1 MNYRETEYWIL
12 NRLPFYQSQGLKAYK
27 PGIDNI
33 RFFVDQLDLNLLDI
47 KFIHVGGTNG
57 KGSTCAYLSSIIQES
72 GYKVGLFTSPHFFDF
87 RERIKVNNK
96 KIEKDFITKFI
107 QKNIELIEEL
117 NLSFFE
123 LSFGMS
129 LYYYFEQ
136 KVDYAVVE
144 VGLGGRLDATNIINP
159 ILSVITNI
167 SYDHTEILGNSLEKI
182 ASEKAGIIKKN
193 TKIIIGERDKKTQ
206 NIFIQKADENFSDII
221 FASDY
226 ETDFENS
233 EIEYQNKNIRTAVQ
247 VSKNLNDQNINET
260 SIKKGIMNLD
270 SNTDFYGRWT
280 IINYNPKVIFDSA
293 HNESG
298 FSYLSQQLE
307 KLNYDRLF
315 IILSFVKG
323 KDVKKLITYLP
334 KKSLIYFTSSNTER
348 SMNYEDII
356 QCVKENINFDK
367 NPMKVYKEVLKQSSS
382 KDLIIITG
390 SNYIAKEIFYE

>member
-1 MNYRETEYWIL
+1 MNYRETENWIL

-33 RFFVDQLDLNLLDI
+33 RFFVDHLDLNLLDI

-107 QKNIELIEEL
+107 QENIELIEEL

-136 KVDYAVVE
+136 KVDYAVIE

-182 ASEKAGIIKKN
+182 AYEKAGIIKKN
-193 TKIIIGERDKKTQ
+193 TKIIIGERDRKTQ

-226 ETDFENS
+226 KTDFENS

-260 SIKKGIMNLD
+260 TIKKGIMNLD

-334 KKSLIYFTSSNTER
+334 KKSLIYFTSSNSER

-390 SNYIAKEIFYE
+390 SNYIAKEIFHE

>member
-1 MNYRETEYWIL
+1 MNYRETENWIL

-33 RFFVDQLDLNLLDI
+33 RFFVDHLDLNLLDI

-107 QKNIELIEEL
+107 QENIELIEEL

-136 KVDYAVVE
+136 KVDYAVIE

-182 ASEKAGIIKKN
+182 AYEKAGIIKKN

-334 KKSLIYFTSSNTER
+334 KKSLIYFTSSNSER

-390 SNYIAKEIFYE
+390 SNYIAKEIFHE

>member
-1 MNYRETEYWIL
+1 MNYRETENWIL

-33 RFFVDQLDLNLLDI
+33 RFFVEQLNLNLLEI

-107 QKNIELIEEL
+107 QENIELIEEL

-182 ASEKAGIIKKN
+182 AHEKAGIIKKN

-390 SNYIAKEIFYE
+390 SNYIAKEIFHE

>member
-33 RFFVDQLDLNLLDI
+33 RFFVDQLNLNLLDI

-107 QKNIELIEEL
+107 QENIELIEEL

-136 KVDYAVVE
+136 KVDYAVIE

-182 ASEKAGIIKKN
+182 AYEKAGIIKKN

-390 SNYIAKEIFYE
+390 SNYIAKEIFHE

>member
-1 MNYRETEYWIL
+1 MNYRETENWIL

-33 RFFVDQLDLNLLDI
+33 RFFVEQLNLNLLEI

-96 KIEKDFITKFI
+96 KIEKDFIIKFI
-107 QKNIELIEEL
+107 QENIELIEEL

-129 LYYYFEQ
+129 LYYFFEQ
-136 KVDYAVVE
+136 KVDYGVIE

-159 ILSVITNI
+159 LLSVITNI
-167 SYDHTEILGNSLEKI
+167 SYDHTEILGNTLEKI
-182 ASEKAGIIKKN
+182 AYEKAGIIKKN

-206 NIFIQKADENFSDII
+206 NIFIQKAEENFSDVI

-226 ETDFENS
+226 KTDFENS

-247 VSKNLNDQNINET
+247 VSKNLNDQNINAT
-260 SIKKGIMNLD
+260 SIKRGIMNLD

-298 FSYLSQQLE
+298 FSYLSQQLK

-323 KDVKKLITYLP
+323 KDVKKLITLLP

-348 SMNYEDII
+348 SMNYEEIT

-390 SNYIAKEIFYE
+390 SNYIAKEIFHE

>member
-1 MNYRETEYWIL
+1 MNYRETENWIL

-33 RFFVDQLDLNLLDI
+33 RFFVDQLNLNLLDI

-107 QKNIELIEEL
+107 QENIELIEEL

-136 KVDYAVVE
+136 KVDYAVIE

-182 ASEKAGIIKKN
+182 AYEKAGIIKKN

-390 SNYIAKEIFYE
+390 SNYIAKEIFHE

>member
-33 RFFVDQLDLNLLDI
+33 RFFVDQLNLNLLDI

-107 QKNIELIEEL
+107 QENIELIEEL

-136 KVDYAVVE
+136 KVDYAVIE

-182 ASEKAGIIKKN
+182 AYEKAGIIKKN

-226 ETDFENS
+226 KTDFENS

-390 SNYIAKEIFYE
+390 SNYIAKEIFHE

>member
-1 MNYRETEYWIL
+1 MNYRETENWIL
-12 NRLPFYQSQGLKAYK
+12 NRLPFYQSQGSKAYK

-136 KVDYAVVE
+136 KVDYAVIE

-182 ASEKAGIIKKN
+182 AYEKAGIIKKN

-226 ETDFENS
+226 KTDFENS

-348 SMNYEDII
+348 SMNYKDII

>member
-1 MNYRETEYWIL
+1 LNYRETENWIL

-33 RFFVDQLDLNLLDI
+33 RFFVDQLNLNLLDI

-107 QKNIELIEEL
+107 QENIELIEEL

-136 KVDYAVVE
+136 KVDYAVIE

-182 ASEKAGIIKKN
+182 AYEKAGIIKKN

-348 SMNYEDII
+348 SMNYKDII

-390 SNYIAKEIFYE
+390 SNYIAKEIFHE

>member
-1 MNYRETEYWIL
+1 MNYRETENWIL

-33 RFFVDQLDLNLLDI
+33 RFFVEQLNLNLLEI

-96 KIEKDFITKFI
+96 KIEKDFIIKFI
-107 QKNIELIEEL
+107 QENIELIEEL

-129 LYYYFEQ
+129 LYYFFEQ
-136 KVDYAVVE
+136 KVDYAVIE

-159 ILSVITNI
+159 LLSVITNI
-167 SYDHTEILGNSLEKI
+167 SYDHTEILGNTLEKI
-182 ASEKAGIIKKN
+182 AYEKAGIIKKN

-206 NIFIQKADENFSDII
+206 NIFIQKAEENFSDVI

-226 ETDFENS
+226 KTDFENS

-247 VSKNLNDQNINET
+247 VSKNLNDQNINAT
-260 SIKKGIMNLD
+260 SIKRGIMNLD

-298 FSYLSQQLE
+298 FSYLSQQLK

-323 KDVKKLITYLP
+323 KDVKKLITLLP

-348 SMNYEDII
+348 SMNYEEIT
-356 QCVKENINFDK
+356 QCVKENINFDR

-390 SNYIAKEIFYE
+390 SNYIAKEIFHE

>member
-1 MNYRETEYWIL
+1 MNYRETENWIL

-107 QKNIELIEEL
+107 QENIELIEEL

-136 KVDYAVVE
+136 KVDYAVIE

-182 ASEKAGIIKKN
+182 AYEKAGIIKKN

-323 KDVKKLITYLP
+323 KDIKKLITYLP
-334 KKSLIYFTSSNTER
+334 KKSLIYFTSSNSER

-390 SNYIAKEIFYE
+390 SNYIAKEIFHE

>member
-12 NRLPFYQSQGLKAYK
+12 NRLPFYQSQGSKAYK

-107 QKNIELIEEL
+107 QENIELIEEL

-136 KVDYAVVE
+136 KVDYAVIE

-182 ASEKAGIIKKN
+182 AYEKAGIIKKN

-226 ETDFENS
+226 KTDFENS

-390 SNYIAKEIFYE
+390 SNYIAKEIFHE

>member
-1 MNYRETEYWIL
+1 MNYRETENWIL

-33 RFFVDQLDLNLLDI
+33 RFFVEQLNLNLLEI

-107 QKNIELIEEL
+107 QENIELIEEL

-136 KVDYAVVE
+136 KVDYAVIE

-159 ILSVITNI
+159 LLSVITNI
-167 SYDHTEILGNSLEKI
+167 SYDHTEILGNTLEKI
-182 ASEKAGIIKKN
+182 AYEKAGIIKKN

-206 NIFIQKADENFSDII
+206 NIFIQKAEENFSDVI

-226 ETDFENS
+226 KTDFENS

-247 VSKNLNDQNINET
+247 VSKNLNDQNINAT
-260 SIKKGIMNLD
+260 SIKRGIMNLD

-298 FSYLSQQLE
+298 FSYLSQQLK

-323 KDVKKLITYLP
+323 KDVKKLITLLP

-348 SMNYEDII
+348 SMNYEEII

-390 SNYIAKEIFYE
+390 SNYIAKEIFHE

>member
-1 MNYRETEYWIL
+1 MNYRETENWIL

-33 RFFVDQLDLNLLDI
+33 RFFVDQLNLNLLDI

-107 QKNIELIEEL
+107 QENIELIEEL

-129 LYYYFEQ
+129 LYYYVEQ

-226 ETDFENS
+226 KTDFENS

-334 KKSLIYFTSSNTER
+334 KKSLIYFTSSNSER

-390 SNYIAKEIFYE
+390 SNYIAKEIFHE

>member
-1 MNYRETEYWIL
+1 MNYRETENWIL

-33 RFFVDQLDLNLLDI
+33 RFFVDHLDLNLLDI

-107 QKNIELIEEL
+107 QENIELIEEL

-136 KVDYAVVE
+136 KVDYAVIE

-182 ASEKAGIIKKN
+182 AYEKAGIIKKN

-226 ETDFENS
+226 KTDFENS

-334 KKSLIYFTSSNTER
+334 KKSLIYFTSSNSER

-390 SNYIAKEIFYE
+390 SNYIAKEIFHE

>member
-1 MNYRETEYWIL
+1 MNYRETENWIL

-33 RFFVDQLDLNLLDI
+33 RFFVDHLDLNLLDI

-107 QKNIELIEEL
+107 RENIELIEEL

-136 KVDYAVVE
+136 KVDYAVIE

-182 ASEKAGIIKKN
+182 AYEKAGIIKKN

-226 ETDFENS
+226 KTDFENS

-390 SNYIAKEIFYE
+390 SNYIAKEIFHE

>member
-1 MNYRETEYWIL
+1 MNYRETENWIL

-33 RFFVDQLDLNLLDI
+33 RFFVEQLNLNLLEI

-96 KIEKDFITKFI
+96 KIEKDFIIKFI
-107 QKNIELIEEL
+107 QENIELIEEL

-129 LYYYFEQ
+129 LYYFFEQ
-136 KVDYAVVE
+136 KVDYSVIE

-159 ILSVITNI
+159 LLSVITNI
-167 SYDHTEILGNSLEKI
+167 SYDHTEILGNTLEKI
-182 ASEKAGIIKKN
+182 AYEKAGIIKKN

-206 NIFIQKADENFSDII
+206 NIFIQKAEENFSDVI

-226 ETDFENS
+226 KTDFENS

-260 SIKKGIMNLD
+260 SIKRGIMNLD

-280 IINYNPKVIFDSA
+280 IINYKPKVIFDSA

-298 FSYLSQQLE
+298 FSYLSQQLK
-307 KLNYDRLF
+307 KLKYDRLF

-323 KDVKKLITYLP
+323 KDVKKLITLLP

-348 SMNYEDII
+348 SMNYEEIT

-390 SNYIAKEIFYE
+390 SNYIAKEIFHE

>member
-33 RFFVDQLDLNLLDI
+33 RFFVDQLNLNLLDI

-107 QKNIELIEEL
+107 QENIELIEEL

-129 LYYYFEQ
+129 LYYYLEQ

-390 SNYIAKEIFYE
+390 SNYIAKEIFHE

>member
-1 MNYRETEYWIL
+1 MNYRETENWIL

-33 RFFVDQLDLNLLDI
+33 RFFVDHLDLNLLDI

-107 QKNIELIEEL
+107 RENIELIEEL

-136 KVDYAVVE
+136 KVDYAVIE

-182 ASEKAGIIKKN
+182 AYEKAGIIKKN
-193 TKIIIGERDKKTQ
+193 TKIIIGERDRKTQ

-226 ETDFENS
+226 KTDFENS

-260 SIKKGIMNLD
+260 TIKKGIMNLD

-323 KDVKKLITYLP
+323 KDVKKLITILP

-348 SMNYEDII
+348 SMNYEEII

-390 SNYIAKEIFYE
+390 SNYIAKEIFHE

>member
-1 MNYRETEYWIL
+1 MNYRETENWIL

-33 RFFVDQLDLNLLDI
+33 RFFVEQLNLNLLEI

-107 QKNIELIEEL
+107 QENIELIEEL

-136 KVDYAVVE
+136 KVDYAVIE

-182 ASEKAGIIKKN
+182 AYEKAGIIKKN

-226 ETDFENS
+226 KTDFENS

-280 IINYNPKVIFDSA
+280 IVNYNPKVIFDSA

-367 NPMKVYKEVLKQSSS
+367 NPMKVYKEVIKQSSS

-390 SNYIAKEIFYE
+390 SNYIAKEIFHE

>member
-1 MNYRETEYWIL
+1 MNYRETENWIL

-33 RFFVDQLDLNLLDI
+33 RFFVEQLNLNLLEI

-107 QKNIELIEEL
+107 QENIELIEEL

-136 KVDYAVVE
+136 KVDYAVIE

-159 ILSVITNI
+159 LLSVITNI

-182 ASEKAGIIKKN
+182 AYEKAGIIKKN

-206 NIFIQKADENFSDII
+206 NIFIQKAEENFSDVI

-226 ETDFENS
+226 KTDFENS

-260 SIKKGIMNLD
+260 SIKRGIMNLD

-298 FSYLSQQLE
+298 FSYLSQQLK

-323 KDVKKLITYLP
+323 KDVKKLITLLP

-348 SMNYEDII
+348 SMNYEEIT

-390 SNYIAKEIFYE
+390 SNYIAKEIFHE

>member
-1 MNYRETEYWIL
+1 MNYRETENWIL

-33 RFFVDQLDLNLLDI
+33 RFFVEQLNLNLLEI

-107 QKNIELIEEL
+107 QENIELIEEL

-136 KVDYAVVE
+136 KVDYAVIE

-159 ILSVITNI
+159 LLSVITNI
-167 SYDHTEILGNSLEKI
+167 SYDHTEILGNTLEKI
-182 ASEKAGIIKKN
+182 AYEKAGIIKKN

-206 NIFIQKADENFSDII
+206 NIFIQKAEENFSDVI

-226 ETDFENS
+226 KTNFENS

-260 SIKKGIMNLD
+260 SIKRGIMNLD

-298 FSYLSQQLE
+298 FSYLSQQLK

-323 KDVKKLITYLP
+323 KDIKKLITLLP

-348 SMNYEDII
+348 SMNYEEII

-390 SNYIAKEIFYE
+390 SNYIAKEIFHE

>member
-1 MNYRETEYWIL
+1 MNYRETENWIL

-33 RFFVDQLDLNLLDI
+33 RFFVEQLNLNLLEI

-107 QKNIELIEEL
+107 QENIELIEEL

-129 LYYYFEQ
+129 LYYFFEQ
-136 KVDYAVVE
+136 KVDYSVIE

-159 ILSVITNI
+159 LLSVITNI

-182 ASEKAGIIKKN
+182 ANEKAGIIKKN

-206 NIFIQKADENFSDII
+206 NIFIQKAEENFSDII

-226 ETDFENS
+226 KTDFENS

-247 VSKNLNDQNINET
+247 VSKNLNDQNINAT
-260 SIKKGIMNLD
+260 SIKRGIMNLD

-298 FSYLSQQLE
+298 FSYLSQQLK

-323 KDVKKLITYLP
+323 KDVKKLITLLP

-348 SMNYEDII
+348 SMNYEEIT

-390 SNYIAKEIFYE
+390 SNYIAKEIFHE

>member
-1 MNYRETEYWIL
+1 MNYRETENWIL

-33 RFFVDQLDLNLLDI
+33 RFFVDQLNLNLLDI

-107 QKNIELIEEL
+107 QENIELIEEL

-136 KVDYAVVE
+136 KVDYAVIE

-247 VSKNLNDQNINET
+247 VSKNLKDQNINET

-390 SNYIAKEIFYE
+390 SNYIAKEIFHE

>member
-12 NRLPFYQSQGLKAYK
+12 NRLPFYQSQGSKAYK

-107 QKNIELIEEL
+107 QENIELIEEL

-136 KVDYAVVE
+136 KVDYAVIE

-182 ASEKAGIIKKN
+182 AYEKAGIIKKN

-226 ETDFENS
+226 KTDFENS

>member
-1 MNYRETEYWIL
+1 LNYRETENWIL
-12 NRLPFYQSQGLKAYK
+12 NRLPFYQSQGSKAYK

-33 RFFVDQLDLNLLDI
+33 RFFVDQLDLNLLEI

-107 QKNIELIEEL
+107 QENIELIEEL

-182 ASEKAGIIKKN
+182 AYEKAGIIKKN

-226 ETDFENS
+226 KTDFENS

-260 SIKKGIMNLD
+260 SIKKGIMNLN

-390 SNYIAKEIFYE
+390 SNYIAKEIFHE

>member
-1 MNYRETEYWIL
+1 MNYRETENWIL

-33 RFFVDQLDLNLLDI
+33 RFFVEQLNLNLLEI

-107 QKNIELIEEL
+107 QENIELIEEL

-136 KVDYAVVE
+136 KVDYAVIE

-159 ILSVITNI
+159 LLSVITNI
-167 SYDHTEILGNSLEKI
+167 SYDHTEILGNTLEKI
-182 ASEKAGIIKKN
+182 AYEKAGIIKKN

-206 NIFIQKADENFSDII
+206 NIFIQKAEENFSDVI

-226 ETDFENS
+226 KTDFENS

-247 VSKNLNDQNINET
+247 VSKNLNDQNINAT
-260 SIKKGIMNLD
+260 SIKRGIMNLD

-298 FSYLSQQLE
+298 FSYLSQQLK

-390 SNYIAKEIFYE
+390 SNYIAKEIFHE

>member
-1 MNYRETEYWIL
+1 MNYRETENWIL

-33 RFFVDQLDLNLLDI
+33 RFFVEQLNLNLLEI

-96 KIEKDFITKFI
+96 KIEKDFIIKFI
-107 QKNIELIEEL
+107 QENIELIEEL

-129 LYYYFEQ
+129 LYYFFEQ
-136 KVDYAVVE
+136 KVDYAVIE

-159 ILSVITNI
+159 LLSVITNI
-167 SYDHTEILGNSLEKI
+167 SYDHTEILGNTLEKI
-182 ASEKAGIIKKN
+182 AYEKAGIIKKN

-206 NIFIQKADENFSDII
+206 NIFIQKAEENFSDVI

-226 ETDFENS
+226 KTDFENS

-247 VSKNLNDQNINET
+247 VSKNLNDKNINAT
-260 SIKKGIMNLD
+260 SIKRGIMNLD

-298 FSYLSQQLE
+298 FSYLSQQLK

-323 KDVKKLITYLP
+323 KDVKKLITLLP

-348 SMNYEDII
+348 SMNYEEIT

-390 SNYIAKEIFYE
+390 SNYIAKEIFHE

>member
-1 MNYRETEYWIL
+1 MNYRETENWIL

-33 RFFVDQLDLNLLDI
+33 RFFVEQLNLNLLEI

-96 KIEKDFITKFI
+96 KIEEDFIIKFI
-107 QKNIELIEEL
+107 QENIELIEEL

-129 LYYYFEQ
+129 LYYFFEQ
-136 KVDYAVVE
+136 KVDYAVIE

-159 ILSVITNI
+159 LLSVITNI
-167 SYDHTEILGNSLEKI
+167 SYDHTEILGNTLEKI
-182 ASEKAGIIKKN
+182 AYEKAGIIKKN

-206 NIFIQKADENFSDII
+206 NIFIQKAEENFSDVI

-226 ETDFENS
+226 KTDFENS

-247 VSKNLNDQNINET
+247 VSKNLNDQNINAT
-260 SIKKGIMNLD
+260 SIKRGIMNLD

-298 FSYLSQQLE
+298 FSYLSQQLK

-323 KDVKKLITYLP
+323 KDVKKLITLLP

-348 SMNYEDII
+348 SMNYEEIT

-390 SNYIAKEIFYE
+390 SNYIAKEIFHE

>member
-1 MNYRETEYWIL
+1 MNYRETENWIL

-33 RFFVDQLDLNLLDI
+33 RFFVEQLNLNLLEI

-96 KIEKDFITKFI
+96 KIEKDFIIKFI
-107 QKNIELIEEL
+107 QENIELIEEL

-129 LYYYFEQ
+129 LYYFFEQ
-136 KVDYAVVE
+136 KVDYSVIE

-159 ILSVITNI
+159 LLSVITNI
-167 SYDHTEILGNSLEKI
+167 SYDHTEILGNTLEKI
-182 ASEKAGIIKKN
+182 AYEKAGIIKKN

-206 NIFIQKADENFSDII
+206 NIFIQKAEENFSDVI

-226 ETDFENS
+226 KTDFENS

-247 VSKNLNDQNINET
+247 VSKNLNDQNINAT
-260 SIKKGIMNLD
+260 SIKRGIMNLD

-298 FSYLSQQLE
+298 FSYLSQQLK

-323 KDVKKLITYLP
+323 KDVKKLITLLP

-348 SMNYEDII
+348 SMNYEEIT

-390 SNYIAKEIFYE
+390 SNYIEKEIFHE

>member
-1 MNYRETEYWIL
+1 MNYRETENWIL

-33 RFFVDQLDLNLLDI
+33 RFFVDHLDLNLLDI

-107 QKNIELIEEL
+107 QENIELIEEL

-136 KVDYAVVE
+136 KVDYAVIE

-334 KKSLIYFTSSNTER
+334 KKSLIYFTSSNSER

-390 SNYIAKEIFYE
+390 SNYIAKEIFHE

>member
-1 MNYRETEYWIL
+1 MNYRETENWIL

-33 RFFVDQLDLNLLDI
+33 RFFVEQLNLNLLEI

-107 QKNIELIEEL
+107 QENIELIEEL

-182 ASEKAGIIKKN
+182 AYEKAGIIKKN

-206 NIFIQKADENFSDII
+206 NIFIQKAEENFSDVI

-226 ETDFENS
+226 KTDFENS

-260 SIKKGIMNLD
+260 SIKRGIMNLD

-298 FSYLSQQLE
+298 FSYLSQQLK

-323 KDVKKLITYLP
+323 KDIKKLITLLP

-348 SMNYEDII
+348 SMNYEEII

-390 SNYIAKEIFYE
+390 SNYIAKEIFHE

>member
-1 MNYRETEYWIL
+1 MNYRETENWIL

-33 RFFVDQLDLNLLDI
+33 RFFVEQLNLNLLEI

-96 KIEKDFITKFI
+96 KIEKDFIINFI
-107 QKNIELIEEL
+107 QENIELIEEL

-129 LYYYFEQ
+129 LYYFFEQ
-136 KVDYAVVE
+136 KVDYSVIE

-159 ILSVITNI
+159 LLSVITNI
-167 SYDHTEILGNSLEKI
+167 SYDHTEILGNTLEKI
-182 ASEKAGIIKKN
+182 AYEKAGIIKKN

-206 NIFIQKADENFSDII
+206 NIFIQKAEENFSDII

-226 ETDFENS
+226 KTDFENS

-247 VSKNLNDQNINET
+247 VSKNLNDQNINAT
-260 SIKKGIMNLD
+260 SIKRGIMNLD

-298 FSYLSQQLE
+298 FSYLSQQLK

-323 KDVKKLITYLP
+323 KDVKKLITLLP

-348 SMNYEDII
+348 SMNYEEII

-390 SNYIAKEIFYE
+390 SNYIAKEIFHE

>member
-1 MNYRETEYWIL
+1 MNYRETENWIL

-33 RFFVDQLDLNLLDI
+33 RFFVEQLNLNLLEI

-96 KIEKDFITKFI
+96 KIEKDFIIKFI
-107 QKNIELIEEL
+107 QENIELIEEL

-136 KVDYAVVE
+136 KVDYAVIE

-159 ILSVITNI
+159 LLSVITNI
-167 SYDHTEILGNSLEKI
+167 SYDHTEILGNTLEKI
-182 ASEKAGIIKKN
+182 AYEKAGIIKKN

-206 NIFIQKADENFSDII
+206 NIFIQKAEENFSDII

-226 ETDFENS
+226 KTDFENS

-260 SIKKGIMNLD
+260 SIKRGIMNLD

-298 FSYLSQQLE
+298 FSYLSQQLK

-323 KDVKKLITYLP
+323 KDVKKLITLLP

-348 SMNYEDII
+348 SMNYEEIT

-390 SNYIAKEIFYE
+390 SNYIAKEIFHE

>member
-33 RFFVDQLDLNLLDI
+33 RFFVDQLNLNLLDI

-96 KIEKDFITKFI
+96 KIKKDFITKFI
-107 QKNIELIEEL
+107 QENIELIEEL

-129 LYYYFEQ
+129 LYYYLEQ

-390 SNYIAKEIFYE
+390 SNYIAKEIFHE

>member
-1 MNYRETEYWIL
+1 MNYRETENWIL

-33 RFFVDQLDLNLLDI
+33 RFFVEQLNLNLLEI

-107 QKNIELIEEL
+107 QENIELIEEL

-136 KVDYAVVE
+136 KVDYAVIE

-159 ILSVITNI
+159 LLSVITNI

-182 ASEKAGIIKKN
+182 AYEKAGIIKKN

-206 NIFIQKADENFSDII
+206 NIFIQKAEENFSDII

-226 ETDFENS
+226 KTDFENS

-260 SIKKGIMNLD
+260 SIKRGIMNLD
-270 SNTDFYGRWT
+270 SNTVFYGRWT

-298 FSYLSQQLE
+298 FSYLSQQLK

-323 KDVKKLITYLP
+323 KDVKKLITLLP

-348 SMNYEDII
+348 SMNYEEII

-390 SNYIAKEIFYE
+390 SNYIAKEIFHE

>member
-1 MNYRETEYWIL
+1 LNYRETENWIL

-33 RFFVDQLDLNLLDI
+33 RFFVDHLDLNLLDI

-107 QKNIELIEEL
+107 QENIELIEEL

-136 KVDYAVVE
+136 KVDYAVIE

-182 ASEKAGIIKKN
+182 AYEKAGIIKKN

-226 ETDFENS
+226 KTDFENS
-233 EIEYQNKNIRTAVQ
+233 EIKYQNKNIRTAVQ

-323 KDVKKLITYLP
+323 KDIKKLITYLP
-334 KKSLIYFTSSNTER
+334 KKSLIYFTSSNSER

-390 SNYIAKEIFYE
+390 SNYIAKEIFHE

>member
-1 MNYRETEYWIL
+1 MNYRETENWIL

-33 RFFVDQLDLNLLDI
+33 RFFVDHLDLNLLDI

-107 QKNIELIEEL
+107 QENIELIEEL

-136 KVDYAVVE
+136 KVDYAVIE

-182 ASEKAGIIKKN
+182 AYEKAGIIKKN

-226 ETDFENS
+226 KTDFENS